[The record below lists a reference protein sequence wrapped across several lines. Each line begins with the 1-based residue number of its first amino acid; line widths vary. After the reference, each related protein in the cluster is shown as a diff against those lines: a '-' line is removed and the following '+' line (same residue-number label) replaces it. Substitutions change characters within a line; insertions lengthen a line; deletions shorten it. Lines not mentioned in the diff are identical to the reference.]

1 LNNTDA
7 LTVVWSSM
15 RESQAMRLLLV
26 EDDEGII
33 RFLEKGLREAK
44 YAVDVARDGDDALYK
59 TSLNDYDVV
68 ILDIMIPGRDGLE
81 VCRELRNRGSKVPVI
96 MLTAR
101 DDVRDRVLGL
111 DVGADD
117 YLTKPFQVSELLAR
131 LRALMRR
138 GPALKSTV
146 IEIGD
151 LRIDTSAQTVSRAG
165 RSLALTAREYA
176 LIEYLA
182 RNADRVVSRSELIEH
197 VWNERY
203 DSYSNV
209 IDVHINHLRQ
219 KIDRESDQ
227 PLIHTRRGAG
237 YILSTTVPVNDA
249 G

>member
-1 LNNTDA
+1 
-7 LTVVWSSM
+7 M
-15 RESQAMRLLLV
+15 RILLV

-33 RFLEKGLREAK
+33 NFLEKGLREAK
-44 YAVDVARDGDDALYK
+44 YAVDVAQDGDDALYK
-59 TSLNDYDVV
+59 VFLNEYDAI

-81 VCRELRNRGSKVPVI
+81 VCRELRRQGSQVPVI

-138 GPALKSTV
+138 GPALKSPV
-146 IEIGD
+146 IEISD
-151 LRIDTSAQTVSRAG
+151 LRIDTSAQTVNRAG
-165 RSLALTAREYA
+165 RPLSLTAREYA

-182 RNADRVVSRSELIEH
+182 RNAGRVVSRSELIEH

-237 YILSTTVPVNDA
+237 YILSTAAPGADA
-249 G
+249 DS

>member
-1 LNNTDA
+1 
-7 LTVVWSSM
+7 
-15 RESQAMRLLLV
+15 MRLLLV

-59 TSLNDYDVV
+59 ASLNEYDII

-81 VCRELRNRGSKVPVI
+81 VCRELRDRGSKVPVI

-151 LRIDTSAQTVSRAG
+151 LRIDTSAQTVNRSG
-165 RSLALTAREYA
+165 RTVGLTAREYA

-182 RNADRVVSRSELIEH
+182 RNANRVISRSELIEH

-219 KIDRESDQ
+219 KIDRESEQ
-227 PLIHTRRGAG
+227 PLIQTRRGAG
-237 YILSTTVPVNDA
+237 YILSTTTPVNDA
-249 G
+249 D

>member
-1 LNNTDA
+1 
-7 LTVVWSSM
+7 
-15 RESQAMRLLLV
+15 MRLLLV

-33 RFLEKGLREAK
+33 SFLEKGLREAK
-44 YAVDVARDGDDALYK
+44 YALDVAQDGDDALYK
-59 TSLNDYDVV
+59 ASVNEYDAI

-81 VCRELRNRGSKVPVI
+81 VCRELRILGSKVPVI

-151 LRIDTSAQTVSRAG
+151 LRIDTSAQTVNRAG
-165 RSLALTAREYA
+165 RALALTAREYA

-182 RNADRVVSRSELIEH
+182 RNAGRVVSRSELTEH
-197 VWNERY
+197 VWDERS

-219 KIDRESDQ
+219 KIDRESER

-237 YILSTTVPVNDA
+237 YILSTTAPGVDA
-249 G
+249 D

>member
-1 LNNTDA
+1 
-7 LTVVWSSM
+7 M
-15 RESQAMRLLLV
+15 RVLLV

-33 RFLEKGLREAK
+33 SFLEKGLREAK
-44 YAVDVARDGDDALYK
+44 YAVDVAQEGNDALYK
-59 TSLNDYDVV
+59 AALNEYDAI

-81 VCRELRNRGSKVPVI
+81 VCRDLRSQGSKVPVI

-151 LRIDTSAQTVSRAG
+151 LRIDTSAQTVR
-165 RSLALTAREYA
+165 RSGQPLALTAR
-176 LIEYLA
+176 
-182 RNADRVVSRSELIEH
+182 
-197 VWNERY
+197 
-203 DSYSNV
+203 
-209 IDVHINHLRQ
+209 
-219 KIDRESDQ
+219 
-227 PLIHTRRGAG
+227 
-237 YILSTTVPVNDA
+237 
-249 G
+249 

>member
-1 LNNTDA
+1 
-7 LTVVWSSM
+7 M
-15 RESQAMRLLLV
+15 RVLLV

-33 RFLEKGLREAK
+33 SFLEKGLREAK
-44 YAVDVARDGDDALYK
+44 YAVDVAQDGNEALYK
-59 TSLNDYDVV
+59 AALNEYDAI

-81 VCRELRNRGSKVPVI
+81 VCRELRRQGSQVPVI

-151 LRIDTSAQTVSRAG
+151 LRIDTSAQTVKRSG
-165 RSLALTAREYA
+165 RPLALTAREYA

-182 RNADRVVSRSELIEH
+182 RHAGRVVSRSELIEH
-197 VWNERY
+197 VWDERY

-209 IDVHINHLRQ
+209 VDVHINHLRQ

-237 YILSTTVPVNDA
+237 YILSTAAPGADVD
-249 G
+249 

>member
-1 LNNTDA
+1 
-7 LTVVWSSM
+7 
-15 RESQAMRLLLV
+15 MRLLLV

-33 RFLEKGLREAK
+33 SFLEKGLREAK
-44 YAVDVARDGDDALYK
+44 YALDVARNGDDALYK
-59 TSLNDYDVV
+59 ASLNEYDAI
-68 ILDIMIPGRDGLE
+68 ILDIMIPGRDGLQ
-81 VCRELRNRGSKVPVI
+81 VCRELRRAGSRVPVI

-151 LRIDTSAQTVSRAG
+151 LQVDTSAQTVSRAG
-165 RSLALTAREYA
+165 RMLALTAREYA

-182 RNADRVVSRSELIEH
+182 RNAGRVISRSELIEH
-197 VWNERY
+197 VWDERY
-203 DSYSNV
+203 DSFSNV

-219 KIDRESDQ
+219 KLDRASDK

-237 YILSTTVPVNDA
+237 YILSTTAPDA
-249 G
+249 DAD

>member
-1 LNNTDA
+1 
-7 LTVVWSSM
+7 
-15 RESQAMRLLLV
+15 MRLLLV

-59 TSLNDYDVV
+59 ASLNEYDII
-68 ILDIMIPGRDGLE
+68 ILDIMIPSRDGLE
-81 VCRELRNRGSKVPVI
+81 VCRELRNWGSKVPVI

-138 GPALKSTV
+138 GPALKPTV
-146 IEIGD
+146 IKIGD
-151 LRIDTSAQTVSRAG
+151 LRIDTSAQTVNRGG
-165 RSLALTAREYA
+165 RLLALTAREYA

-209 IDVHINHLRQ
+209 IGVHINHLRQ
-219 KIDRESDQ
+219 KIDRESEQ

-237 YILSTTVPVNDA
+237 YILSISAPGADTE
-249 G
+249 

>member
-1 LNNTDA
+1 
-7 LTVVWSSM
+7 
-15 RESQAMRLLLV
+15 MRLLLV

-59 TSLNDYDVV
+59 ASLNEYDII

-81 VCRELRNRGSKVPVI
+81 VCRELRSQGSKVPVI

-151 LRIDTSAQTVSRAG
+151 LRIDTSAQIVKRYDQPLG
-165 RSLALTAREYA
+165 LTAREYA

-182 RNADRVVSRSELIEH
+182 RNAGRVVSRSELIEH
-197 VWNERY
+197 VWDERY

-219 KIDRESDQ
+219 KIDRESDH

-237 YILSTTVPVNDA
+237 YMLSAAPSDA
-249 G
+249 DEV

>member
-1 LNNTDA
+1 
-7 LTVVWSSM
+7 
-15 RESQAMRLLLV
+15 MRLLLV

-59 TSLNDYDVV
+59 ASLNEYDII

-81 VCRELRNRGSKVPVI
+81 VCRELRNWGSKVPVI

-138 GPALKSTV
+138 GPALKPTV
-146 IEIGD
+146 IKIGD
-151 LRIDTSAQTVSRAG
+151 LRIDTSAQVVNRASRTIG
-165 RSLALTAREYA
+165 LTAREYA
-176 LIEYLA
+176 LLEYLKVHRDLPA
-182 RNADRVVSRSELIEH
+182 TPADF
-197 VWNERY
+197 
-203 DSYSNV
+203 
-209 IDVHINHLRQ
+209 
-219 KIDRESDQ
+219 
-227 PLIHTRRGAG
+227 
-237 YILSTTVPVNDA
+237 VPPA
-249 G
+249 CTP

>member
-1 LNNTDA
+1 
-7 LTVVWSSM
+7 
-15 RESQAMRLLLV
+15 MRLLLV

-59 TSLNDYDVV
+59 ASLNEYDII

-81 VCRELRNRGSKVPVI
+81 VCRELRNWGSKVPVI

-138 GPALKSTV
+138 GPALKPTV
-146 IEIGD
+146 IKIGD
-151 LRIDTSAQTVSRAG
+151 LRIDTSAQTVNRGG
-165 RSLALTAREYA
+165 RLLALTAREYA

-219 KIDRESDQ
+219 KIDRESEQ

-237 YILSTTVPVNDA
+237 YILSISAPGADTE
-249 G
+249 

>member
-1 LNNTDA
+1 VSA
-7 LTVVWSSM
+7 RIV
-15 RESQAMRLLLV
+15 AMRLLLI

-33 RFLEKGLREAK
+33 RFLEKGLREAT

-59 TSLNDYDVV
+59 ASVNEYDII
-68 ILDIMIPGRDGLE
+68 ILDIMIPGPDGLK
-81 VCRELRNRGSKVPVI
+81 VCRELRDRGSKVPVI

-151 LRIDTSAQTVSRAG
+151 LRVDTSAQTVNRAG
-165 RSLALTAREYA
+165 RALVLTAREYA

-182 RNADRVVSRSELIEH
+182 RNAGRVVSRSELTEH
-197 VWNERY
+197 VWDERS

-237 YILSTTVPVNDA
+237 YMLSAAPSDA
-249 G
+249 DEA

>member
-1 LNNTDA
+1 
-7 LTVVWSSM
+7 
-15 RESQAMRLLLV
+15 MRLLLV

-59 TSLNDYDVV
+59 ASLNEYDII

-81 VCRELRNRGSKVPVI
+81 VCRELRDRGSKVPVI

-101 DDVRDRVLGL
+101 ADVRDRVLGL

-151 LRIDTSAQTVSRAG
+151 LRIDTSAQIVKRYG
-165 RSLALTAREYA
+165 QPLGLTAREYA

-182 RNADRVVSRSELIEH
+182 RNAGRVVSRSELIEH
-197 VWNERY
+197 VWDERY

-219 KIDRESDQ
+219 KIDRGSDQ

-237 YILSTTVPVNDA
+237 YMLSAAPSDA
-249 G
+249 DEA

>member
-1 LNNTDA
+1 
-7 LTVVWSSM
+7 
-15 RESQAMRLLLV
+15 MRLVLV

-59 TSLNDYDVV
+59 ASLNEYDII

-146 IEIGD
+146 IEISD
-151 LRIDTSAQTVSRAG
+151 LRIDTSAQTVNRGG
-165 RSLALTAREYA
+165 RSVGLTAREYA

-249 G
+249 D

>member
-1 LNNTDA
+1 
-7 LTVVWSSM
+7 
-15 RESQAMRLLLV
+15 MRLLLV
-26 EDDEGII
+26 EDDPGII
-33 RFLEKGLREAK
+33 SFLEKGLREAK
-44 YAVDVARDGDDALYK
+44 YALDVAQDGDDALYK
-59 TSLNDYDVV
+59 TSLNEYDAI

-81 VCRELRNRGSKVPVI
+81 VCRELRSQGSKVPVI

-101 DDVRDRVLGL
+101 DDVQDRVLGL

-131 LRALMRR
+131 LRAVMRR
-138 GPALKSTV
+138 GPVLKSTV

-151 LRIDTSAQTVSRAG
+151 LRIDTSAQTVNRAG
-165 RSLALTAREYA
+165 QALSLTAREYA

-197 VWNERY
+197 VWDERY

-219 KIDRESDQ
+219 KIDRESER
-227 PLIHTRRGAG
+227 PLIHTRRGSG
-237 YILSTTVPVNDA
+237 YILSTSAPEADA
-249 G
+249 N

>member
-1 LNNTDA
+1 
-7 LTVVWSSM
+7 M
-15 RESQAMRLLLV
+15 LV

-33 RFLEKGLREAK
+33 SFLEKGLREAK
-44 YAVDVARDGDDALYK
+44 YAVDVARDGNDALYK
-59 TSLNDYDVV
+59 AALNEYDAI

-81 VCRELRNRGSKVPVI
+81 VCRELRSQGSQVPVI

-138 GPALKSTV
+138 GPVLKATV

-151 LRIDTSAQTVSRAG
+151 LRIDTSAQTVNRGG
-165 RSLALTAREYA
+165 RSIGLTAREYA

-182 RNADRVVSRSELIEH
+182 RNAGRVVSRSELIEH

-203 DSYSNV
+203 DPYSNV

-219 KIDRESDQ
+219 KIDRESDR

-237 YILSTTVPVNDA
+237 YILSTNAPGNDSD
-249 G
+249 

>member
-1 LNNTDA
+1 
-7 LTVVWSSM
+7 M
-15 RESQAMRLLLV
+15 RILLV
-26 EDDEGII
+26 EDDRGII
-33 RFLEKGLREAK
+33 NFLEKGLREAK
-44 YAVDVARDGDDALYK
+44 YAVDVAQDGDDALYK
-59 TSLNDYDVV
+59 GSLNEYDAI

-81 VCRELRNRGSKVPVI
+81 VCRELRGQGSQVPVI

-146 IEIGD
+146 IDVGD
-151 LRIDTSAQTVSRAG
+151 LRIDTSGQTVKRAG
-165 RSLALTAREYA
+165 RAVTLTAREYA

-182 RNADRVVSRSELIEH
+182 RNAGRVVSRSELIEH
-197 VWNERY
+197 VWDERY

-219 KIDRESDQ
+219 KIDRESDR

-237 YILSTTVPVNDA
+237 YMLSAAPSEADEA
-249 G
+249 

>member
-1 LNNTDA
+1 
-7 LTVVWSSM
+7 
-15 RESQAMRLLLV
+15 MRLLLV

-33 RFLEKGLREAK
+33 RFLEKGLLEAK

-59 TSLNDYDVV
+59 ASLNEYDII

-81 VCRELRNRGSKVPVI
+81 VCRELRNQGSKVPVI

-138 GPALKSTV
+138 GPALTSTV

-151 LRIDTSAQTVSRAG
+151 LRIDTSAQTVNRGG
-165 RSLALTAREYA
+165 RTVGLTAREYA

-237 YILSTTVPVNDA
+237 YILSTTVPGAAVDF
-249 G
+249 